1 MKKRHLRALS
11 FIMSAILLVGCT
23 TTPTV
28 GTGTQEAAQ
37 ASETGMPEAA
47 EDGSAG
53 GETKETEAAASQ
65 QEFPP
70 LKVAKDRPL
79 KVGYLYSNLEAESC
93 TRSYNQIRI
102 EAPHRG
108 WELTEVYFN
117 AQKPEEARTGMQ
129 TLITQDV
136 DAVVIYNME
145 IVGIADLILQAR
157 QNGIGVYNVDNQL
170 VPGVVANSCQPNG
183 VAAAEFAYYM
193 GEKYL
198 WNANYAIITAP
209 SLQVHVE
216 RTDPI
221 KAIYDQYP
229 GMKLLGEES
238 LNPSGSESMGQQS
251 YNFSKRFIEKYG
263 NELDILVTSYDGAAV
278 TADEAAAQAIGG
290 TDVAIIGVDGG
301 SETWSHMRKGGNF
314 KYSYAQPTELYCHKI
329 CNLVEELQVQG
340 LKPGDEGCSITAFG
354 ETIYSNGK
362 IIDQDHVPAP
372 NQSIHSVFDFYG
384 GDPEDPEA
392 WYNWN
397 DGPGIYMIADK

>member
-251 YNFSKRFIEKYG
+251 YNFTKRFIEKYG

-314 KYSYAQPTELYCHKI
+314 KYSYAQPTELY
-329 CNLVEELQVQG
+329 
-340 LKPGDEGCSITAFG
+340 
-354 ETIYSNGK
+354 
-362 IIDQDHVPAP
+362 
-372 NQSIHSVFDFYG
+372 
-384 GDPEDPEA
+384 
-392 WYNWN
+392 
-397 DGPGIYMIADK
+397 

>member
-1 MKKRHLRALS
+1 MA
-11 FIMSAILLVGCT
+11 MSAVMLAGCT
-23 TTPTV
+23 TTPSV
-28 GTGTQEAAQ
+28 GTGTQETAKP
-37 ASETGMPEAA
+37 SE
-47 EDGSAG
+47 S
-53 GETKETEAAASQ
+53 AAAADTTA
-65 QEFPP
+65 E
-70 LKVAKDRPL
+70 A
-79 KVGYLYSNLEAESC
+79 GEAESC

-108 WELTEVYFN
+108 WELTEVYFSQ
-117 AQKPEEARTGMQ
+117 QKPEEARTGMQ

-136 DAVVIYNME
+136 DAIVIYNME

-198 WNANYAIITAP
+198 WNANYAVITAP

-238 LNPSGSESMGQQS
+238 LNPSGSESMGQQA
-251 YNFSKRFIEKYG
+251 YNYTKRFIEKYG
-263 NELDILVTSYDGAAV
+263 TDLDILITSYDGAAV

-329 CNLVEELQVQG
+329 CELVDELQIQG
-340 LKPGDEGCSITAFG
+340 LTPGDNGCSISAYG
-354 ETIYSNGK
+354 ETIYSSGK

-384 GDPEDPEA
+384 GDPDDQEA

>member
-1 MKKRHLRALS
+1 M
-11 FIMSAILLVGCT
+11 
-23 TTPTV
+23 
-28 GTGTQEAAQ
+28 
-37 ASETGMPEAA
+37 
-47 EDGSAG
+47 
-53 GETKETEAAASQ
+53 
-65 QEFPP
+65 
-70 LKVAKDRPL
+70 AKDRPL

-229 GMKLLGEES
+229 GLKHLGEES

-251 YNFSKRFIEKYG
+251 YNFTKRFIEKYG
-263 NELDILVTSYDGAAV
+263 NELDILVTS
-278 TADEAAAQAIGG
+278 
-290 TDVAIIGVDGG
+290 
-301 SETWSHMRKGGNF
+301 
-314 KYSYAQPTELYCHKI
+314 
-329 CNLVEELQVQG
+329 
-340 LKPGDEGCSITAFG
+340 
-354 ETIYSNGK
+354 
-362 IIDQDHVPAP
+362 
-372 NQSIHSVFDFYG
+372 
-384 GDPEDPEA
+384 
-392 WYNWN
+392 
-397 DGPGIYMIADK
+397 

>member
-1 MKKRHLRALS
+1 MA
-11 FIMSAILLVGCT
+11 MSAVMLAGCT
-23 TTPTV
+23 TTPSV
-28 GTGTQEAAQ
+28 GTGTQETAKP
-37 ASETGMPEAA
+37 SE
-47 EDGSAG
+47 S
-53 GETKETEAAASQ
+53 AAAADTTA
-65 QEFPP
+65 E
-70 LKVAKDRPL
+70 A
-79 KVGYLYSNLEAESC
+79 GEAESC

-108 WELTEVYFN
+108 WELTEVYFSQ
-117 AQKPEEARTGMQ
+117 QKPEEARTGMQ

-136 DAVVIYNME
+136 DAIVIYNME

-198 WNANYAIITAP
+198 WNANYAVITAP

-238 LNPSGSESMGQQS
+238 LNPSGSESMGQQA
-251 YNFSKRFIEKYG
+251 YNYTKRFIEKYG
-263 NELDILVTSYDGAAV
+263 TDLDILITSYDGAAV

-301 SETWSHMRKGGNF
+301 S
-314 KYSYAQPTELYCHKI
+314 
-329 CNLVEELQVQG
+329 
-340 LKPGDEGCSITAFG
+340 
-354 ETIYSNGK
+354 
-362 IIDQDHVPAP
+362 
-372 NQSIHSVFDFYG
+372 
-384 GDPEDPEA
+384 
-392 WYNWN
+392 
-397 DGPGIYMIADK
+397 